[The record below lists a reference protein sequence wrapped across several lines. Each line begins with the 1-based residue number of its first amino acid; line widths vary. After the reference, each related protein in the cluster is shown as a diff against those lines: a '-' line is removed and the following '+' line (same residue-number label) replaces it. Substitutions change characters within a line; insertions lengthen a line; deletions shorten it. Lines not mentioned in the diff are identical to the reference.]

1 MESIKRARKRSGL
14 SLTDVSARTGLYRE
28 VIARAE
34 RSETDVR
41 ATTLAA
47 IAKALGVPVCEL
59 FEVTG
64 HESKRRKQPRGRGHP
79 RGIFERPKGSGVWWV
94 RYTDENGREHREK
107 VGPKRLAG
115 DVYKKRKTEVRERRF
130 FPKTEEPWDTPL
142 EERIADYLARRM
154 STLRDPVGAERYGRY
169 LREAPE
175 LRGKTMRGLT
185 TQDFERYRE
194 RRRHDSAP
202 GARRRLTGASASTV
216 NKELSFARAVF
227 NDFIE
232 ALEDKGLPPISN
244 PVRTRLFA
252 PEPPGRIRYLTEREE
267 ERLHVAI
274 GDERWPKIVVAMHT
288 GLDRGVQFRL
298 EWEQLDLRARMIQT
312 ERRKGRRDGVTQ
324 VTVAINDELL
334 EVLRALPS
342 RLTSPWVFP
351 NADVTGPLDGDEF
364 DRRVFQPAL
373 VRAGINKVIETRETK
388 RVRAGRGVRAVETV
402 RRQLVRTFR
411 WKDLRHT
418 FASRLRMSGVELG
431 TIRDLLGHTT
441 TRMTAVRPHHPGTSP
456 RCGPTHLTN
465 RHQNRHRR
473 SH

>member
-1 MESIKRARKRSGL
+1 MSDG
-14 SLTDVSARTGLYRE
+14 D
-28 VIARAE
+28 
-34 RSETDVR
+34 
-41 ATTLAA
+41 
-47 IAKALGVPVCEL
+47 
-59 FEVTG
+59 
-64 HESKRRKQPRGRGHP
+64 ESKRPAGSRRRQ
-79 RGIFERPKGSGVWWV
+79 RGIFERPKGSGIWWV
-94 RYTDENGREHREK
+94 RYHDEDGREHREK
-107 VGPKRLAG
+107 VGPKKLAG

-130 FPKTEEPWDTPL
+130 FPQAEKLWDEPL
-142 EERIADYLARRM
+142 EDRVADYLTRRVR
-154 STLRDPVGAERYGRY
+154 TLRDPVGAERYGRY
-169 LREAPE
+169 LRDAPE

-194 RRRHDSAP
+194 RRRYEGAP
-202 GARRRLTGASASTV
+202 GARRRRAGASASTV

-274 GDERWPKIVVAMHT
+274 GDEDWPKIVVAMHT
-288 GLDRGVQFRL
+288 GLDRGVQFPL
-298 EWEQLDLRARMIQT
+298 EWEQLDLRARLIRA

-351 NADVTGPLDGDEF
+351 NADGTGPLDGDEF

-373 VRAGINKVIETRETK
+373 VRAGINKVIETQET
-388 RVRAGRGVRAVETV
+388 RQVRAGTGVRTVEAV

-418 FASRLRMSGVELG
+418 FASRLRMSGVELATLRELLEHATQRTPERYAHITPGHLHDAVQRISRTG
-431 TIRDLLGHTT
+431 TRTGTGDRVDDEPIRAVASNRVS
-441 TRMTAVRPHHPGTSP
+441 TREKSECPRRDSNPRYRRERPTS
-456 RCGPTHLTN
+456 
-465 RHQNRHRR
+465 
-473 SH
+473 

>member
-1 MESIKRARKRSGL
+1 M
-14 SLTDVSARTGLYRE
+14 
-28 VIARAE
+28 
-34 RSETDVR
+34 
-41 ATTLAA
+41 
-47 IAKALGVPVCEL
+47 
-59 FEVTG
+59 
-64 HESKRRKQPRGRGHP
+64 
-79 RGIFERPKGSGVWWV
+79 
-94 RYTDENGREHREK
+94 
-107 VGPKRLAG
+107 
-115 DVYKKRKTEVRERRF
+115 
-130 FPKTEEPWDTPL
+130 

-154 STLRDPVGAERYGRY
+154 STLRDPVDAERYGRY

-185 TQDFERYRE
+185 TQNFERYRE
-194 RRRHDSAP
+194 RRHEGAP
-202 GARRRLTGASASTV
+202 GARRRRAGASASTV
-216 NKELSFARAVF
+216 NKELSFARVVF

-252 PEPPGRIRYLTEREE
+252 PEPPGRIRYLAEREE

-274 GDERWPKIVVAMHT
+274 GDEHWPKIVVAMHT
-288 GLDRGVQFRL
+288 GLDRGVQFPH
-298 EWEQLDLRARMIQT
+298 EWEQLDLRARLISAQ
-312 ERRKGRRDGVTQ
+312 RRKGRGDGVKQ

-342 RLTSPWVFP
+342 RLTSQWVFP
-351 NADVTGPLDGDEF
+351 NADGTGPLDGDEF

-388 RVRAGRGVRAVETV
+388 HVRVGSGVRTVETV

-441 TRMTAVRPHHPGTSP
+441 TRMTERYAHITPGHLHDAVQRISRTGTRTGTGDRVDDEPLRAIASRRAPAREKSECPRRDSNPRYRRERPTS
-456 RCGPTHLTN
+456 
-465 RHQNRHRR
+465 
-473 SH
+473 